1 MEDKQHAAGRA
12 SCQQATPVEVSVFEP
27 VHDSGYDSS
36 SDTELTGKDES
47 DTESTDQ
54 NKVIDSQSA
63 ERPYS
68 RQSVANSMYKWDI
81 VDNLRKINAQLASRL
96 RVTLALYK
104 KKLFPKPKD
113 KPKLVVMD
121 IAAISTVC
129 IYFNLKQKENKAFIT
144 SLYKIDQILE
154 D

>member
-1 MEDKQHAAGRA
+1 MA
-12 SCQQATPVEVSVFEP
+12 
-27 VHDSGYDSS
+27 
-36 SDTELTGKDES
+36 
-47 DTESTDQ
+47 
-54 NKVIDSQSA
+54 
-63 ERPYS
+63 
-68 RQSVANSMYKWDI
+68 
-81 VDNLRKINAQLASRL
+81 DNLWKMNAQLASRP

-113 KPKLVVMD
+113 KFKPVAID
-121 IAAISTVC
+121 IAAISTVY